1 HFEFYTTHIHGKMD
15 ALGLVR
21 AAVIANRPVETEG
34 GEVLLCSINMETGVK
49 EVDHRFPGTLKTTFH
64 SKASSKSYDLMA
76 VVTCV
81 KYAAL
86 TFPEYVA
93 KTRAEKVNMVS
104 TIDKKELMAYLRGDI
119 EESVQVY
126 DQATAALAQK
136 RKAAAAAGEHS
147 SRPLDS
153 SSSVPPSKKSKDANH
168 VAASS
173 STADVLGETD
183 TENEIKKRIL
193 DKEYTHRDRTS
204 MMTTPKSF
212 DSMLALFELVL
223 KEERERSSGSGKVT
237 LLTQTSTLTVP
248 LHQAMKKALPDIPI
262 IVVPAGGSD
271 LLSLLNVKDFL
282 EEGHFVTA
290 AQKKS
295 EGLRKPTSVMIQVKE
310 SDQTYTFKLVD
321 SVLRFSDRDWKCVVG
336 VIVSGHTWQFK
347 DWQWQFPLEV
357 FKRVCGIHI
366 YSHGTALNQDIKKW
380 DVKILMI
387 HPHKRHLD
395 KVAAS
400 EFWRHMFAH
409 LRLRMNS

>member
-1 HFEFYTTHIHGKMD
+1 MD

-147 SRPLDS
+147 SRPL
-153 SSSVPPSKKSKDANH
+153 
-168 VAASS
+168 
-173 STADVLGETD
+173 
-183 TENEIKKRIL
+183 
-193 DKEYTHRDRTS
+193 
-204 MMTTPKSF
+204 

-357 FKRVCGIHI
+357 FKRGKNKRICDGQGTDLCVYVTVCGIHI